1 MTLEILDP
9 GLLTT
14 IQDAGRPDWTH
25 LGVPVGGACDT
36 WSLAVANLLAG
47 ADAGAAA
54 LETTIAGPTL
64 AVREATT
71 IGLAGADLGGV
82 VRETGRRLVPGRCH
96 QLRPGTTVAFA
107 GGDPGAGARA
117 YLALPGGISVPE
129 VLGSA
134 STLTSAGLGGID
146 GRAIR
151 AGDLISARV
160 QGDAITGERTWP
172 WLESD
177 PIATLPAD
185 GSLTLRIVPGPAAG
199 EDALLEDAWRVRPD
213 SDRIGLRLEPADAGL
228 AAIAG
233 ASAGELLTHGVVRG
247 AVQLPRGGMP
257 LVLLADHQPTGGY
270 PVVAVVARA
279 DHPRLG
285 QLRPGAIVRF
295 RAITAEDA
303 RTAVAEQAAA
313 LARGAAA
320 LRAGDPW
327 DDIWRSAGR

>member
-1 MTLEILDP
+1 
-9 GLLTT
+9 
-14 IQDAGRPDWTH
+14 
-25 LGVPVGGACDT
+25 VPVGGACDP

-47 ADAGAAA
+47 ADAGAPA
-54 LETTIAGPTL
+54 LEMTIVGPVL

-71 IGLAGADLGGV
+71 IGLAGADLGGL

-96 QLRPGTTVAFA
+96 RLSPGTTVAFP
-107 GGDPGAGARA
+107 GGHPGATARA
-117 YLALPGGISVPE
+117 YIALSGGISVPE

-134 STLTSAGLGGID
+134 STLASAGLGGID

-151 AGDLISARV
+151 AGDLVSARL
-160 QGDAITGERTWP
+160 QGDAPVDERTWP
-172 WLESD
+172 WLEGD

-185 GSLTLRIVPGPAAG
+185 ESLTLRIVTGPADGA
-199 EDALLEDAWRVRPD
+199 DALVGDAWRVRPD
-213 SDRIGLRLEPADAGL
+213 SDRIGLRLEPADTRP
-228 AAIAG
+228 AASAG
-233 ASAGELLTHGVVRG
+233 ASTGELLTHGVVRG
-247 AVQLPRGGMP
+247 AVQLPPGGMP

-295 RAITAEDA
+295 RVVAAEDA
-303 RTAVAEQAAA
+303 RRAAADQAAA
-313 LARGAAA
+313 LARGASA

-327 DDIWRSAGR
+327 DDAWRSAGR